1 MNKIE
6 KIKIKIRNS
15 KGITLIALVI
25 TIIVLLIL
33 AGVSIAMLTG
43 QNGILTQAQNAS
55 KQTDI
60 GKEKEQI
67 ALAYNGAVTEKQ
79 STDITADDLN
89 DQFEANGTDATAS
102 GENPITV
109 TFGEPS
115 NRVYTIDSNGNIT
128 EGGSSQTPGGGTTG
142 STLDKVTG
150 NEESNTTVYDSL
162 GNKVVVPAGFKV
174 YIPEGTDLEDYNVEN
189 GIIIEDVSAKD
200 ATTKGSQFVWIP
212 TGTIHRKDKEDVTIN
227 LDRYTFASNGDA
239 TRQGTNE
246 IDEYYGETCQELAS
260 SDYGNTTA
268 INTDGKNGF
277 LEKAASN
284 ATGGFYIGRYEARD
298 GKATSART
306 GSTEDRQVVT
316 KAGSFVYN
324 FVTQIQAATLSR
336 NMYSSS
342 NFTSDLIN
350 SYAWDTALV
359 FIQSCSGDDR
369 YSQQNSLNN
378 SLATTGTTEDVKCNI
393 YDMASNCLEW
403 STETA
408 KNESKP
414 CVSRGSIYDYNG
426 YLASTRCG
434 VGMTFS
440 YDSGSFRPLLY
451 L

>member
-1 MNKIE
+1 MLKYN
-6 KIKIKIRNS
+6 

-43 QNGILTQAQNAS
+43 ENGILTQAQNA
-55 KQTDI
+55 KNRTEEAQV
-60 GKEKEQI
+60 EEENR
-67 ALAYNGAVTEKQ
+67 LNEYNNIINNYVNGGTTE
-79 STDITADDLN
+79 
-89 DQFEANGTDATAS
+89 
-102 GENPITV
+102 
-109 TFGEPS
+109 
-115 NRVYTIDSNGNIT
+115 
-128 EGGSSQTPGGGTTG
+128 TPTTG
-142 STLDKVTG
+142 STLGTVTG
-150 NEESNTTVYDSL
+150 NEESNTTVQDSL

-174 YIPEGTDLEDYNVEN
+174 YIPEGTNLEDYNVEN
-189 GIIIEDVSAKD
+189 GIVIEDVSAKD
-200 ATTKGSQFVWIP
+200 DTSKGSQFVWIP

-239 TRQGTNE
+239 TQQGTNE
-246 IDEYYGETCQELAS
+246 IDEYDGNPCQELAS
-260 SDYGNTTA
+260 SSYENTTA
-268 INTDGKNGF
+268 GNIDGENGF
-277 LEKAASN
+277 LEKAAPD

-359 FIQSCSGDDR
+359 FIQSCSDDNR
-369 YSQQNSLNN
+369 YSQQNSSN
-378 SLATTGTTEDVKCNI
+378 SSLSITGTTNDVKCNI
-393 YDMASNCLEW
+393 YDMASNCYEW

-408 KNESKP
+408 KNNSNP
-414 CVSRGSIYDYNG
+414 CVSRGGDYG
-426 YLASTRCG
+426 GSDYLASTRCG
-434 VGMTFS
+434 GDTA
-440 YDSGSFRPLLY
+440 DGDDRGSFRPLLF